1 MMKQY
6 IVTEI
11 RLTLRRRVNL
21 LLAILL
27 PLIFYVIFTSI
38 LDLPKGAEK
47 AFNKEYMYSMTAFSL
62 SNFCLMQ
69 FPMEMITEKVT
80 GWYKN
85 IIRTPLQPYQYY
97 GAKIFK
103 VMLQFALSIIV
114 IFMVA
119 HFYKNVNMSLAEWLY
134 SGIILWLGAS
144 TFLTIGVLIAQ
155 LNDVQKASGIGSIL
169 YLGLAVIGGL
179 WYPTHQFPEWLRHVS
194 YATPTYNLKKIAFD
208 VGKGDPFSYH
218 AFFILIGYS
227 ILFLIVA
234 LLIRKRREVEA

>member
-1 MMKQY
+1 MMKHY
-6 IVTEI
+6 FLTEM
-11 RLTLRRRVNL
+11 RLTLRKRVNL
-21 LLAILL
+21 MLAILL
-27 PLIFYVIFTSI
+27 PLIFYIIFTSI
-38 LDLPKGAEK
+38 LDLPKDVEK

-97 GAKIFK
+97 GAKILK
-103 VMLQFALSIIV
+103 IMIQFAISIVV
-114 IFMVA
+114 IFTVA
-119 HFYKNVNMSLAEWLY
+119 HFYKNVNMSLAEWIS
-134 SGIILWLGAS
+134 SGVILWIGAS
-144 TFLTIGVLIAQ
+144 TFLGIGVLIAQ

-179 WYPTHQFPEWLRHVS
+179 WYPTTQFPEWLKQISH
-194 YATPTYNLKKIAFD
+194 ATPTYNLKKVAFD
-208 VGKGDPFSYH
+208 IGKGDPFSYH

-227 ILFLIVA
+227 ILFLIIA
-234 LLIRKRREVEA
+234 LLIIKRREVEV